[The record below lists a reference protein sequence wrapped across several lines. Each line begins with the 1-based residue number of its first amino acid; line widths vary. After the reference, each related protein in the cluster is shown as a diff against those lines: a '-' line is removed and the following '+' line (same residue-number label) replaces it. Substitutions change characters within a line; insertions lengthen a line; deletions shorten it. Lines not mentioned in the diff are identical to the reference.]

1 MIREDSLALEARRHI
16 YNTIVKYPGLHER
29 ELARKLDM
37 SLSTLDYHLHYLE
50 KRDILVCR
58 KDGRYTRYF
67 ATRKVG
73 QEDKKIIAILR
84 QKTPRYILLY
94 LLTNPNAIHK
104 EIAKNVGKSP
114 STISFHLKKMVGVGI
129 VAAISLGRETAYHV
143 ADETTVINTLL
154 TYTETFMDDAV
165 DRFVDTWTSLH
176 PSGREE
182 TEKASQDR

>member
-1 MIREDSLALEARRHI
+1 MIREDSLALETRRHI

-50 KRDILVCR
+50 KRDILVFR

-67 ATRKVG
+67 ATRKVS

-84 QKTPRYILLY
+84 QKTPRSLVLY
-94 LLTNPNAIHK
+94 LLAHPNAIHK

-129 VAAISLGRETAYHV
+129 VEAISIGRETTYHIT
-143 ADETTVINTLL
+143 DEDKVVKPLL
-154 TYTETFMDDAV
+154 TYKETFMDDAV

-176 PSGREE
+176 PSGRKE
-182 TEKASQDR
+182 TEKASEN